1 MTNPVAVADPL
12 DPVTQEIL
20 SSAFVAIAEEMAA
33 VQYRASFSPIIREME
48 DYSCGLFD
56 ADAQMIAHAEAIP
69 AHLGV
74 MQFGLQVALTKFGT
88 LDEGDVLIVNDP
100 YRGGTHTPDVEIF
113 MPIYHQGKLRG
124 YAGSVTHHID
134 VGGAQSGD
142 SADCTSLFQEGLVL
156 PGVLLVQRGVRNQA
170 LFDVIAA
177 NVRAPQSTL
186 GDLEA
191 QIAACRRAAERLVE
205 LCDHHGGALVA
216 NAMSALLND
225 TRERVVAELSSW
237 PTGEASAVGYL
248 DFDVYDIDTPVRVA
262 VTVRVED
269 GMLVVDASES
279 SDEVK
284 GSINVPWS
292 STCCAAYF
300 ALRSHLGPDLR
311 MNDGMMQ
318 QVRVQAREGSILN
331 PRHPAGVGG
340 RHATAQRFADVLCLA
355 IGQLVPDRAA
365 ASSHVSFPTFNF
377 QAKDPYTGRLVMMA
391 DVIGG
396 GGGATR
402 QAPGENGVDSYL
414 GNCALLPV
422 EVAELEYPW
431 RIERTELIDGSGG
444 TGNQPGGMGIRRDYK
459 LLTGE
464 AEGPYYIEQS
474 LPINVAQGAQGGH
487 NGKPARVRLQRA
499 DGTWE
504 VMPPKGYLR
513 IKQGETIS
521 FESAG
526 GGGYGAP
533 AGSQVQD

>member
-1 MTNPVAVADPL
+1 MTIDHAGAAVL

-20 SSAFVAIAEEMAA
+20 SSAFIAISEEMAA
-33 VQYRASFSPIIREME
+33 VQFRASFSPIIREME

-56 ADAQMIAHAEAIP
+56 VQARMVAHAEAIP

-74 MQFGLQVALTKFGT
+74 MQFGLQTALSKFGS
-88 LDEGDVLIVNDP
+88 LNEGDVLIVNDP
-100 YRGGTHTPDVEIF
+100 YRGGTHTPDIEIF
-113 MPIYHQGKLRG
+113 TPIYHEGTLRG
-124 YAGSVTHHID
+124 YAGSVAHHID

-156 PGVLLVQRGVRNQA
+156 PGVLLIASGVRNQA
-170 LFDVIAA
+170 LFDVIAS
-177 NVRAPQSTL
+177 NVRAPQATL

-191 QIAACRRAAERLVE
+191 QIAACRRASERLIE
-205 LCDHHGGALVA
+205 LCDRHGGDLVTT
-216 NAMSALLND
+216 AMTALLND
-225 TRERVVAELSSW
+225 TEARVVSELSHW
-237 PTGEASAVGYL
+237 PNSEISAVGYL
-248 DFDVYDIDTPVRVA
+248 DYDVYDSETPVRIA
-262 VTVRVED
+262 VKIRIENETF
-269 GMLVVDASES
+269 VVDANES
-279 SDEVK
+279 SDQVK

-300 ALRSHLGPDLR
+300 ALRSYLGPELR

-318 QVRVQAREGSILN
+318 RVRVEAREGSILN
-331 PRHPAGVGG
+331 PRFPAGVGG
-340 RHATAQRFADVLCLA
+340 RHATVQRLADVLCHAL
-355 IGQLVPDRAA
+355 GQLVPERAV

-396 GGGATR
+396 GGGASRDT
-402 QAPGENGVDSYL
+402 PGDNGIDSYTS
-414 GNCALLPV
+414 NCALLPI

-431 RIERTELIDGSGG
+431 RIERTELIDSSGG
-444 TGNQPGGMGIRRDYK
+444 DGQQPGGLGIRRDY
-459 LLTGE
+459 LLLSGE

-474 LPINVAQGAQGGH
+474 LESNVAKGTQGG
-487 NGKPARVRLQRA
+487 GDGRPARVRLRRR

-504 VMPPKGYLR
+504 DMPSKGYLR

-526 GGGYGAP
+526 GGGYGTPRA
-533 AGSQVQD
+533 AQA